1 VRVLILLILIP
12 IVWLLV
18 AEQYNDL
25 VVAVSGVLVPGDLE
39 LRALS
44 NYIQIDHAQWV
55 RPVSIDGFTLHYG
68 MILLTVLVLAA
79 VGIDTMAR
87 IGWLAGFIAGVFLL
101 HVVGVA
107 LLAHGIVWTTTSTD
121 PEASGETVFS
131 LFAIFWGLLPALIGG
146 AWAIMYWIPKA
157 SQPDHATETDT

>member
-1 VRVLILLILIP
+1 MRVLILLILVP

-18 AEQYNDL
+18 AEQYNDM
-25 VVAVSGVLVPGDLE
+25 VVAVSGLFVPGDIE

-44 NYIQIDHAQWV
+44 NYIQIDHALWI
-55 RPVSIDGFTLHYG
+55 RPVTVDAFTLHYG

-87 IGWLAGFIAGVFLL
+87 IGWLVGFIAGVFLL

-107 LLAHGIVWTTTSTD
+107 ILARGIVWTTTSTD

-146 AWAIMYWIPKA
+146 AWAFMYWIPRA
-157 SQPDHATETDT
+157 SQPKQATDIDP